1 MINLAV
7 LGSTRG
13 SNLLPLIAASKDGRM
28 KAKIKLV
35 LSNKNDALILQ
46 KAKDNGIPNYFLS
59 PAGMSRETYDEQISD
74 LLQSHSID
82 LIVLTGYMR
91 ILSAKFVRAWP
102 NQIINVHPS
111 LLPDFSGLM
120 DLEVHKAVLAAG
132 KRVSG
137 CTVHYVSEEV
147 DEGPIICQL
156 KCPVLPYDTPE
167 LLKTRLQT
175 LEAKALI
182 RAINA
187 HTLNMQAECL

>member
-59 PAGMSRETYDEQISD
+59 PAGMSREAYDEQIYD

-167 LLKTRLQT
+167 LLKTRLQA